1 MKPPYNEHQQL
12 SSQQERREA
21 KPATRPASG
30 EPCPAPGTWLARLR
44 CPPAPTERKP
54 VLSLFRLQNRRPT
67 LRPSSSVQQKL
78 SLRFHQKGVRSLR
91 VDILLFC
98 CPKHHHGTNR
108 RKRFHE
114 KTERRPSNSRQALEA
129 KGRRCWSGGGQAPC
143 GGRTQH
149 SNTGVTSRGPVTTCV
164 LLTVTGLSLVT
175 LVISPRSQH
184 GGRARCGGFRG
195 CPGGGEASLPPPC

>member
-91 VDILLFC
+91 VDILYFVAQSTITEQTGGNGSMRKQRGDLRTLARLSR
-98 CPKHHHGTNR
+98 PKAGGAGV
-108 RKRFHE
+108 E
-114 KTERRPSNSRQALEA
+114 GDRPHVVAEHSTATQVSPLEA
-129 KGRRCWSGGGQAPC
+129 
-143 GGRTQH
+143 
-149 SNTGVTSRGPVTTCV
+149 
-164 LLTVTGLSLVT
+164 L
-175 LVISPRSQH
+175 SPRV
-184 GGRARCGGFRG
+184 C
-195 CPGGGEASLPPPC
+195 C